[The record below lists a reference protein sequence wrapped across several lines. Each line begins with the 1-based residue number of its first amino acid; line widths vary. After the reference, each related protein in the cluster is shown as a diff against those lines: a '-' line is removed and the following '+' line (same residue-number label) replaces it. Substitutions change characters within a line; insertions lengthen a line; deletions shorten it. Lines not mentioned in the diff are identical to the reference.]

1 MTPVQWVSGETLW
14 IWRQQAQQ
22 QVQELIAGANCQM
35 EFCQE
40 LDWLLKAIAPL
51 DTLALRLD
59 TYRQQPHIPLARSLT
74 ELSDLWQQRL
84 TERVPVQYL
93 LGWTPWRDFV
103 LRVAPGVLIPRPETE
118 LLIDLAVAYIEQ
130 QGIDRQAPMQWADLG
145 TGSGAI
151 AIGLAR
157 CFPQAIIHAVDCS
170 PIALDIARD
179 NAEAVGVGD
188 RLQFHA
194 GEWLTPLRAVQ
205 GQLNGI
211 VSNPP
216 YIPSALVPTL
226 QPEVAQHEPHL
237 ALDGGIDGL
246 DAIRQIVN
254 QAPSY
259 LTENGLL
266 LFEMMAGQAPSLP
279 AILHPDSGWCHPKIY
294 ADFAGVQRFCAV
306 QCTVQCT
313 GQKSAGYPAN
323 STRDDLE

>member
-1 MTPVQWVSGETLW
+1 MQWVSGETLW
-14 IWRQQAQQ
+14 AWRQQAQQ
-22 QVQELIAGANCQM
+22 QVQALIAGANCQM
-35 EFCQE
+35 EFYQE

-51 DTLALRLD
+51 DTLALRLE
-59 TYRQQPHIPLARSLT
+59 TYRQQPRIPLARSLT

-84 TERVPVQYL
+84 TERVPIQYL

-103 LRVAPGVLIPRPETE
+103 LQVAPGVLIPRPETE
-118 LLIDLAVAYIEQ
+118 LLIDLAVAYVEQ
-130 QGIDRQAPMQWADLG
+130 QGIGRNAPMQWADLG

-170 PIALDIARD
+170 TRALDIARV
-179 NAEAVGVGD
+179 NAEAMGVGD
-188 RLQFHA
+188 RLQFYA
-194 GEWLTPLRAVQ
+194 GEWLTPLSEVR

-237 ALDGGIDGL
+237 ALDGGTDGL
-246 DAIRQIVN
+246 DAIRQIIT

-259 LTENGLL
+259 FTENGLL
-266 LFEMMAGQAPSLP
+266 LFEMMAGQAPSIPDL
-279 AILHPDSGWCHPKIY
+279 LHPESGWGQLKIH
-294 ADFAGVQRFCAV
+294 ADFAGVQRFCMA
-306 QCTVQCT
+306 QCT